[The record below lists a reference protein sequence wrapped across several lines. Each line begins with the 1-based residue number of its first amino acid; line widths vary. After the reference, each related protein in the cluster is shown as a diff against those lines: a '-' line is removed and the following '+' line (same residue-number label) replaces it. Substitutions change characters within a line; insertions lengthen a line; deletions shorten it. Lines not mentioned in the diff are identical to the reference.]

1 MSDNIEKEVEF
12 YKALRLVTSNNYVR
26 VLLVVL
32 VLFFLDSICLRFF
45 GADLVEGL
53 LVGLDIVEGWNPD
66 WLIDIKTIKK

>member
-1 MSDNIEKEVEF
+1 MNDNMDKEIEF

-45 GADLVEGL
+45 GADLVKGLMEGL
-53 LVGLDIVEGWNPD
+53 GIVDQTLEGIAAD
-66 WLIDIKTIKK
+66 

>member
-1 MSDNIEKEVEF
+1 MNDNMDKEIEF

-66 WLIDIKTIKK
+66 

>member
-32 VLFFLDSICLRFF
+32 IIFFLDSVCLRFF
-45 GADLVEGL
+45 GADILN
-53 LVGLDIVEGWNPD
+53 IVEGWNPD
-66 WLIDIKTIKK
+66 

>member
-1 MSDNIEKEVEF
+1 MNDNIEKEVEF

-26 VLLVVL
+26 VILVVL

-53 LVGLDIVEGWNPD
+53 MVGLGIVEGWNPD
-66 WLIDIKTIKK
+66 